1 MTDLDPGDPRDL
13 RISDSDRHRVAEV
26 LREAAGDGRID
37 LEELDQRLE
46 ATYAAKTYSDLVPI
60 TLDLPGQPRSNL
72 AVPAGAT
79 SSNPVVP
86 GPAEEKHVAI
96 LGGLDRKGVW
106 VVPQHMTV
114 LCFMGGADLDL
125 TRAQFAAKEVV
136 ITINAIMGG
145 AEIKVNPQT
154 HVVMEGTS
162 IMGGYS
168 GPNGVDAE
176 LTPDSQVVRIRGFAL
191 MGGVNVLR
199 KQAPGAAFRKLRG
212 SGD

>member
-1 MTDLDPGDPRDL
+1 VNIMDTPDQSRL
-13 RISDSDRHRVAEV
+13 RISDEDRHRVAEV
-26 LREAAGDGRID
+26 LREAAGDGRLD
-37 LEELDQRLE
+37 FDELDERLE

-72 AVPAGAT
+72 AVPAST
-79 SSNPVVP
+79 SNPVVT
-86 GPAEEKHVAI
+86 GPADEKHVAI

-154 HVVMEGTS
+154 HVIMEGTS

-168 GPNGVDAE
+168 GPNGVEAE
-176 LTPDSQVVRIRGFAL
+176 LTPDSQVLRIRGFAL

-199 KQAPGAAFRKLRG
+199 KRAPGSEPRKLRG

>member
-1 MTDLDPGDPRDL
+1 MDTPDQSRL
-13 RISDSDRHRVAEV
+13 RISDDDRHRVAEV
-26 LREAAGDGRID
+26 LRQAAGDGRLD
-37 LEELDQRLE
+37 FDELDERLE

-72 AVPAGAT
+72 AVPETAA
-79 SSNPVVP
+79 SNTVVP

-154 HVVMEGTS
+154 HVIMEGTS

-168 GPNGVDAE
+168 GPNGVEAE

-199 KQAPGAAFRKLRG
+199 KRAPGSGFRKLRG
-212 SGD
+212 QSD